1 VDSLSRLDLTTLIA
15 VIVLGATG
23 TYLLLPHSHGRTKP
37 NLAHRVGYV
46 LTTLS
51 VLIMVLGM
59 MRLWRADVEIVT
71 KAFFYIFA
79 FAAIFGAILTVTSRD
94 PIHSALWF
102 AAVVLATS
110 GLFLLSGAQF
120 LAAGTVIVYAGAIIV
135 TFLFVIMLAQKEGRA
150 IYDRMARSPFLA
162 TLAGFLLLFT
172 LLYSLIGIQQQRP
185 QSAVASDHVPFVAGH
200 RIVPATE
207 RLSSKTMLSPEQ
219 SKVLSRAL
227 SETNRLPEVTITEAK
242 GTHIADGTHVA
253 SLGSNLFTDHLVT
266 VEVAGALLFVALIG
280 ALAIA
285 TPRAPI
291 RPTVPVIVSEPA
303 TGARLT

>member
-1 VDSLSRLDLTTLIA
+1 MDAISRLDLFTVIA

-23 TYLLLPHSHGRTKP
+23 TYLLLPHGHGRTRPK
-37 NLAHRVGYV
+37 LAHQVGYA
-46 LTTLS
+46 LS
-51 VLIMVLGM
+51 ALSALILMAM
-59 MRLWRADVEIVT
+59 MRFGKADVEILS
-71 KAFFYIFA
+71 KAFFYVFA
-79 FAAIFGAILTVTSRD
+79 FGAVFGAILTVTSRD

-172 LLYSLIGIQQQRP
+172 LLYSLVGIQKKGP
-185 QSAVASDHVPFVAGH
+185 AATDHNAYVAGG
-200 RIVPATE
+200 RIVPASE
-207 RLSSKTMLSPEQ
+207 RLGMNSRSLSPDQ
-219 SKVLSRAL
+219 SKVFNRAV
-227 SETNRLPEVTITEAK
+227 SDANRLPEATIAEAK
-242 GTHIADGTHVA
+242 GTHVADGTHVA
-253 SLGSNLFTDHLVT
+253 GLGATLFTDHLVT
-266 VEVAGALLFVALIG
+266 VELAGALLFVALIG
-280 ALAIA
+280 ALALA
-285 TPRAPI
+285 PPRAPI

-303 TGARLT
+303 SPARLT